1 MNTNVDE
8 WFKGNEYKIL
18 WEENL
23 KKDKSDII
31 SNLDSDVETFLKEA
45 EFVEMRIFSLPDI
58 WGIHYK
64 FMYKGKEFVFNT
76 KPQLLGDFLYCNG
89 EIITEYMNITH
100 GEASIL
106 LELLQDFVV
115 EELGNRGIG
124 L

>member
-1 MNTNVDE
+1 M
-8 WFKGNEYKIL
+8 

-23 KKDKSDII
+23 KKDKFNKLL
-31 SNLDSDVETFLKEA
+31 NLDNNVETFLKEA

-76 KPQLLGDFLYCNG
+76 KPQLLGGFLYCNG

-100 GEASIL
+100 GEASVL
-106 LELLQDFVV
+106 LKLLQRFVM
-115 EELGNRGIG
+115 EELSNRGVE

>member
-23 KKDKSDII
+23 KKDKSNIL
-31 SNLDSDVETFLKEA
+31 SNLDSNVETFIKEA

-58 WGIHYK
+58 WGIYYK
-64 FMYKGKEFVFNT
+64 FMYKEKEFVFNT

-89 EIITEYMNITH
+89 EIITEYMDITH
-100 GEASIL
+100 GKASVL
-106 LELLQDFVV
+106 LELLQDFVMK
-115 EELGNRGIG
+115 ELSNRGIE